1 MLLLM
6 SQTAVTLKAENLTI
20 TPSQET
26 ITSWFGTKW
35 MSHGF
40 KGHWTPN
47 ICKFMGG
54 EAVGNE
60 NCKQVH
66 CYTGMDLSETHLK
79 NLSSLVPV
87 HIELDPADFYH

>member
-6 SQTAVTLKAENLTI
+6 SQRAVTLKAESLTI

-60 NCKQVH
+60 NCKQEH

-87 HIELDPADFYH
+87 HIELDSADCYH